1 MKQLTKITLYYSD
14 NSFQEIVVPAQ
25 CAFLPTVFTG
35 EKQLLQEVSGIDPT
49 RKSYEEV
56 MPEAKPISTAWIP
69 RDSAAEKAAAE
80 NYWLA
85 TKEISQNTKVPP
97 VPPSVAKQ
105 YLREEVA
112 RQMEGV
118 HKAFDPVWPFPK

>member
-1 MKQLTKITLYYSD
+1 MKQLTKITLYYND
-14 NSFQEIVVPAQ
+14 NSFQEIVVPSQ

-56 MPEAKPISTAWIP
+56 MQQTPTAWIP
-69 RDSAAEKAAAE
+69 RDSAAEKALSE
-80 NYWLA
+80 NYWMA
-85 TKEISQNTKVPP
+85 TKEIPQNVKVPP